1 MIIAAVI
8 GVRDESELI
17 EAAITHLRGI
27 GVTKFVVC
35 DVASG
40 DGTREKLQHYV
51 GRDFRV
57 VDVARD
63 EPQDMWRQRM
73 AVTIGGLDAD
83 WVLPIDADEFPLP
96 KGGDLR
102 PLLAANGADVLLLR
116 RYNVVV
122 GEGGF
127 HMPLP
132 CNLASYEV
140 VDLFATA
147 LPDFRSRLAA
157 DPALAWIRF
166 VPKPKIAV
174 RPPVV
179 MSVHD
184 AVHDIIAHPG
194 RNPLRAVSADIILA
208 HVALSSYQRFA
219 RKIENIRQVFRIYQ
233 GSLDPGFG
241 WHWKRWLE
249 IADRG
254 ELETEFANSRL
265 DASEIA
271 RLKAEGVI
279 SSAAAILSGLPEA
292 G

>member
-1 MIIAAVI
+1 M
-8 GVRDESELI
+8 
-17 EAAITHLRGI
+17 
-27 GVTKFVVC
+27 
-35 DVASG
+35 
-40 DGTREKLQHYV
+40 
-51 GRDFRV
+51 
-57 VDVARD
+57 
-63 EPQDMWRQRM
+63 
-73 AVTIGGLDAD
+73 
-83 WVLPIDADEFPLP
+83 
-96 KGGDLR
+96 
-102 PLLAANGADVLLLR
+102 
-116 RYNVVV
+116 
-122 GEGGF
+122 
-127 HMPLP
+127 
-132 CNLASYEV
+132 
-140 VDLFATA
+140 
-147 LPDFRSRLAA
+147 
-157 DPALAWIRF
+157 
-166 VPKPKIAV
+166 PKPKIAV

-179 MSVHD
+179 MSVRD